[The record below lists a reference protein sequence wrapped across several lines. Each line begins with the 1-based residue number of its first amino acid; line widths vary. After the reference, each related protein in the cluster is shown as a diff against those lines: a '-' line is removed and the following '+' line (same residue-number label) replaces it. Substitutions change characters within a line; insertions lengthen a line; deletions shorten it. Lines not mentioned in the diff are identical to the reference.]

1 MLDAQSASNSK
12 IRTHEEFRFWPR
24 LGQKRLDFG
33 VAGTAHH
40 IGNES
45 SAFKTSSPTS
55 VTCQSK
61 FRSYLPPALVILR
74 FDPASASSGPIAHA
88 ENGSKSMTCMAG
100 VVDHL
105 YR

>member
-1 MLDAQSASNSK
+1 MRGFFALSDV
-12 IRTHEEFRFWPR
+12 RLWPR

-40 IGNES
+40 IGNEL

-61 FRSYLPPALVILR
+61 FRSYLPPALVIFR
-74 FDPASASSGPIAHA
+74 FDAASAVSRRIRWIAAVIEVERSHIQSPLVA
-88 ENGSKSMTCMAG
+88 
-100 VVDHL
+100 V
-105 YR
+105 

>member
-1 MLDAQSASNSK
+1 MGHYQLMNDRS
-12 IRTHEEFRFWPR
+12 WPR
-24 LGQKRLDFG
+24 LRQKRLDFG

-74 FDPASASSGPIAHA
+74 FDPASAESGPS
-88 ENGSKSMTCMAG
+88 N
-100 VVDHL
+100 L
-105 YR
+105 YISPDMNDRYWKKRTFRK